1 MKLSDVTLPSNKKF
15 GYFFSFV
22 FIISGIYFVFTE
34 NQIIA
39 TILLMGSFFV
49 FLLTIT
55 KSELL
60 LPFNKFWMRLGLFL
74 GLIVSPIIMGII
86 FFSIFTPL
94 GILMRISGRDIL
106 GLRVRKK
113 PSFWNS
119 YEESEL
125 FLSSFK
131 KQF

>member
-22 FIISGIYFVFTE
+22 FLISGIYFVFTE

-39 TILLMGSFFV
+39 TILLVGSFFV
-49 FLLTIT
+49 FLLTII

-113 PSFWNS
+113 SSFWNS